1 MGGMGVDERVLL
13 SDRCWSHNLFTPR
26 VKSERLGD
34 LYLVLIDV
42 AQLVDNDMCVTWGL
56 CFGRLLL
63 VIYDLAHVHIS
74 YSIFNLDVTKYL
86 NQSLEYH
93 WNLEYE
99 T

>member
-42 AQLVDNDMCVTWGL
+42 AQLVDNDGFVLGGCYWLYMTL
-56 CFGRLLL
+56 
-63 VIYDLAHVHIS
+63 HIF
-74 YSIFNLDVTKYL
+74 IFLILFLT
-86 NQSLEYH
+86 
-93 WNLEYE
+93 
-99 T
+99 